1 MTAPTIVKP
10 AFFTHPEYQITF
22 GPEVAELAA
31 RAGLPPDPEQAL
43 ALDAMFAVDPTG
55 RKTLKD
61 NPATAAFAF
70 GLVCARQNMKTG
82 LLKMAALGWL
92 FITDQELIVWSAH
105 EMDTT
110 REAFNDLINLIE
122 DTPSL
127 AKRLAPGPTN
137 GIIRSP
143 GGEMIELAPSKT
155 CHHGQK
161 VNEPCQRCGGRA
173 VPACPHGQRIKF
185 KARTHGGGRGLTGN
199 KVVLD
204 EAMYLEKFHMGSLLP
219 TLSAVDD
226 PQVVYAGSA
235 GMAKSEVWRG
245 VRDRGR
251 AGGDRSLAYMEFCSQ
266 PDPDVEGGAP
276 CEEET
281 CTHALEVEGCA
292 LDDIEYLRQSNPA
305 LGRRITVEYLRNERR
320 ELTPDEYGRE
330 RAGWWDKPEGV
341 DEPLINAEMWKAL
354 EDPFSEPL
362 DPVSFGVYVSS
373 DRTSSAIGVV
383 GRRADGKYHCGIVA
397 AVRGQKIDSLPGTLW
412 IPERLR
418 ELKESWQ
425 PNAVVVQT
433 HSGAASL
440 INSIEEVGI
449 EVTTSNAA
457 DLVAACG
464 NFYDAVKPDDAGVT
478 HLRHRGA
485 GPLFRSVTGAKKR
498 ELTATDNWVWDRRD
512 KDSNITQ
519 LMAVTLALHGLTP
532 APYDVLES
540 VW

>member
-1 MTAPTIVKP
+1 
-10 AFFTHPEYQITF
+10 
-22 GPEVAELAA
+22 
-31 RAGLPPDPEQAL
+31 
-43 ALDAMFAVDPTG
+43 
-55 RKTLKD
+55 
-61 NPATAAFAF
+61 
-70 GLVCARQNMKTG
+70 
-82 LLKMAALGWL
+82 
-92 FITDQELIVWSAH
+92 
-105 EMDTT
+105 
-110 REAFNDLINLIE
+110 
-122 DTPSL
+122 
-127 AKRLAPGPTN
+127 
-137 GIIRSP
+137 
-143 GGEMIELAPSKT
+143 
-155 CHHGQK
+155 
-161 VNEPCQRCGGRA
+161 
-173 VPACPHGQRIKF
+173 
-185 KARTHGGGRGLTGN
+185 
-199 KVVLD
+199 
-204 EAMYLEKFHMGSLLP
+204 
-219 TLSAVDD
+219 
-226 PQVVYAGSA
+226 
-235 GMAKSEVWRG
+235 MAKSEVWRG

-266 PDPDVEGGAP
+266 PDPDVEGGTP

-354 EDPFSEPL
+354 EDPLSEPL

-383 GRRADGKYHCGIVA
+383 GRRADGKYHCGIVP
-397 AVRGQKIDSLPGTLW
+397 AVRGKKIDSLPGTLW
-412 IPERLR
+412 IPERLK
-418 ELKESWQ
+418 ELKDEWQ
-425 PNAVVVQT
+425 PCAVVVQT
-433 HSGAASL
+433 HSGASSL
-440 INSIEEVGI
+440 VNAIEEAGI
-449 EVTTSNAA
+449 EVTTSNSA

-478 HLRHRGA
+478 HMRHRGA

-512 KDSNITQ
+512 KNSNITQ